1 MEELQT
7 MGTSTAVAA
16 PLDQESFVRIFQE
29 AAREASAR
37 HFIDPEN
44 KIGDPDESFEEET
57 WDVLDN

>member
-1 MEELQT
+1 